1 MRQKISISIRGPWL
15 GEPLLCLDDILLRED
30 ERQQSLVEGFL
41 ALKEKDI
48 RMQADA
54 HLLNLAVV
62 LPEVVE
68 YAACEAL
75 NGLSIS
81 WFEHIR
87 HDEILV
93 KVDVLLQGV

>member
-1 MRQKISISIRGPWL
+1 
-15 GEPLLCLDDILLRED
+15 
-30 ERQQSLVEGFL
+30 
-41 ALKEKDI
+41 
-48 RMQADA
+48 MQADA

-68 YAACEAL
+68 YTAREAL

-93 KVDVLLQGV
+93 KVGVLLQGV

>member
-1 MRQKISISIRGPWL
+1 
-15 GEPLLCLDDILLRED
+15 
-30 ERQQSLVEGFL
+30 
-41 ALKEKDI
+41 
-48 RMQADA
+48 MQADA

-93 KVDVLLQGV
+93 KVGVLLQGV